1 MAENVFDH
9 CFEHLPPQGLRGCI
23 MTEQRVKATLLL
35 TKMTSFRQNVKSNDK
50 KVLKRDEG
58 KSEIRGVANLERREN
73 QGVRYTVK

>member
-1 MAENVFDH
+1 
-9 CFEHLPPQGLRGCI
+9 